1 MKKIFAILLTLAL
14 LTLCCSAAL
23 AEETVKIGVTGA
35 FYDDLW
41 APAVAALKE
50 EGINVELQQF
60 SDFSLPNN
68 FLNSGDIEM
77 NAFQHHAYFN
87 NDTTTNGYDLTI
99 IADTFVITMNLY
111 SEKYA
116 TLEDLVA
123 AAENGEEP
131 TIAVPNDATNYGRAL
146 LVLQDAGL
154 LTVGE
159 YENTPNEEDIV
170 ESKVKLE
177 LVNASM
183 TYQFLSDVDAAI
195 INGNYAASY
204 GVDPAS
210 AIFFENIDLSNENFI
225 CVIAVR
231 TQDAENETYK
241 RVAEV
246 FCSDVT
252 REVMDTTFKG
262 FFQVAWDKDAE

>member
-1 MKKIFAILLTLAL
+1 MKKIFAAILTLAL
-14 LTLCCSAAL
+14 LTLCCSAL
-23 AEETVKIGVTGA
+23 AEDVIHIGVTGA

-50 EGINVELQQF
+50 EGIEVKLEQY

-68 FLNSGDIEM
+68 FLNSGDIQM

-87 NDTTTNGYDLTI
+87 NDTATNGYDLAI
-99 IADTFVITMNLY
+99 LADTFVITMNLY
-111 SEKYA
+111 SAKYDD
-116 TLEDLVA
+116 LEALQA
-123 AAENGEEP
+123 ACESGTP
-131 TIAVPNDATNYGRAL
+131 TVAVPNDATNFGRAL

-159 YENTPNEEDIV
+159 YENTPKEEDIL
-170 ESKVKLE
+170 ETKVKLE

-183 TYQFLSDVDAAI
+183 TYQFLTDVDAAI

-204 GVDPAS
+204 GVDPES
-210 AIFFENIDLSNENFI
+210 AIFFENIDMSNQNFI

-231 TQDAENETYK
+231 AQDVENETYK

-246 FCSDVT
+246 FCSDIT
-252 REVMDTTFKG
+252 KEVMDTTFKG
-262 FFQVAWDKDAE
+262 FFQIAWEQAE